1 MARYVLDMTKAHKLS
16 FIELVN
22 NDNAATIGTALTLTD
37 VNFVGE
43 RSVDPDAEPT
53 IAREFAVTLQ
63 NSKYAADTVEV
74 YWNKIALADVM
85 SMPAEDFQS
94 WYDPDTWED
103 ATSPAQGLVAFKAAA
118 VRAGIDPEVAMES
131 IVVSR
136 HYDSDLNKYFMD
148 VALTSMV
155 FKTGASF
162 IMPSYFSETVTTF
175 ELNGFI
181 YSPIDPAAV
190 VE

>member
-22 NDNAATIGTALTLTD
+22 NDNVATIGTALTLAD

-43 RSVDPDAEPT
+43 RAVDPANEPT

-63 NSKYAADTVEV
+63 NSKYAADQVEV
-74 YWNKIALADVM
+74 YWNKVALGDIM
-85 SMPAEDFQS
+85 SMSADDFHS
-94 WYDPDTWED
+94 WYDPDTWDD
-103 ATSPAQGLVAFKAAA
+103 ATSPAQGLAAFKAAA

-136 HYDSDLNKYFMD
+136 RHDGDMNKYVMD

>member
-22 NDNAATIGTALTLTD
+22 NDNVTTIGTALTLAD

-43 RSVDPDAEPT
+43 RAVDPVAEPT

-63 NSKYAADTVEV
+63 NSHYAPDTVEV
-74 YWNKIALADVM
+74 YWNKVALADVM

-94 WYDPDTWED
+94 WYEPDSWEGV
-103 ATSPAQGLVAFKAAA
+103 TSRAQGLVAFKAAA

-162 IMPSYFSETVTTF
+162 AMPKLFSETVTTF

>member
-22 NDNAATIGTALTLTD
+22 NDNVATIGTALTLAD

-43 RSVDPDAEPT
+43 RAVDPANEPT

-63 NSKYAADTVEV
+63 NSKYAADQVEV
-74 YWNKIALADVM
+74 YWNKIALTDVM
-85 SMPAEDFQS
+85 SMPAEVFQS
-94 WYDPDTWED
+94 WYDPDTWDD
-103 ATSPAQGLVAFKAAA
+103 ATSPALGLAAFQAAA
-118 VRAGIDPEVAMES
+118 AHAHIDPAKAMEN
-131 IVVSR
+131 VVITR
-136 HYDSDLNKYFMD
+136 RFDSDLNRYFMD

-162 IMPSYFSETVTTF
+162 AMPKHFSEIVTTF

>member
-22 NDNAATIGTALTLTD
+22 NDNVATIGTALTLAD

-43 RSVDPDAEPT
+43 RAVDPANEPT

-63 NSKYAADTVEV
+63 NSSYANDTVEV
-74 YWNKIALADVM
+74 YWNKVALADVM

-94 WYDPDTWED
+94 WYAPDTWED
-103 ATSPAQGLVAFKAAA
+103 DTSPAQGLVAFKAAA

-136 HYDSDLNKYFMD
+136 HYDGDLNKYFMD

-162 IMPSYFSETVTTF
+162 AMPKHFSETVTTF